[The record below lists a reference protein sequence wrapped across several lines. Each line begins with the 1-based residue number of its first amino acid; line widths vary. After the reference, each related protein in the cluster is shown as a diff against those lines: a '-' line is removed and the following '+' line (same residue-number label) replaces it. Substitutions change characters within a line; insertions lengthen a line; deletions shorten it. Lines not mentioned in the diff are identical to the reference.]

1 MVKTPRFQYR
11 GTKIPQASQGQAKKH
26 PEKHKHKTNKK
37 PSMNNGKKG
46 TLVLQQMSPQ
56 ALEEQFRSI
65 SIQACFLMLKNIQ
78 DL

>member
-1 MVKTPRFQYR
+1 
-11 GTKIPQASQGQAKKH
+11 
-26 PEKHKHKTNKK
+26 
-37 PSMNNGKKG
+37 MNNGKKG